1 MEDLIMLPIRRF
13 NDQAWIPTVFNDF
26 FNNDWMVKANATA
39 PSVNVLENEKEY
51 KIEVAAPGMNK
62 EDFSVNLDSENNL
75 VVRMEKKNEKKE
87 NEGTKYLRREFS
99 YTHFEQS
106 FTLAD
111 DIDKEKISADVN
123 NGVLT
128 ICLPKFDE
136 ATKAKACRAIEIN

>member
-1 MEDLIMLPIRRF
+1 MLPIRRF
-13 NDQAWIPTVFNDF
+13 NETNWIPTVFNDF

-39 PSVNVLENEKEY
+39 PSVNVLESEKEY
-51 KIEVAAPGMNK
+51 KIEVAAPGMDK
-62 EDFSVNLDSENNL
+62 ENFNINLDSDNTL
-75 VVRMEKKNEKKE
+75 VVRMEKKNEQQEKDD
-87 NEGTKYLRREFS
+87 TKYLRREFS

-111 DIDKEKISADVN
+111 DIDKEKISANVN

-136 ATKAKACRAIEIN
+136 ATKAKACRNIEIH

>member
-1 MEDLIMLPIRRF
+1 MLPIRRF
-13 NDQAWIPTVFNDF
+13 NETNWIPTVFNDF

-39 PSVNVLENEKEY
+39 PSVNVLESEKEY
-51 KIEVAAPGMNK
+51 KIEVAAPGMDK
-62 EDFSVNLDSENNL
+62 EDFNVNLDSDNTL
-75 VVRMEKKNEKKE
+75 VVRMEKKNEQQEKDD
-87 NEGTKYLRREFS
+87 TKYLRREFS

-128 ICLPKFDE
+128 ICLPKIDE
-136 ATKAKACRAIEIN
+136 ATKAKACRNIEIH